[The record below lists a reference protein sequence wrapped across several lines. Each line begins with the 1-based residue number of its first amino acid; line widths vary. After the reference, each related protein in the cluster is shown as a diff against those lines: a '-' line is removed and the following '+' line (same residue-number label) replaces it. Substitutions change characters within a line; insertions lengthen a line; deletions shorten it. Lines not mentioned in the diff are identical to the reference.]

1 MVLGT
6 EQGKELSER
15 WEPTISRNRCKG
27 ERLEAVEASSGV
39 FEEREI
45 FGREGWREHPT
56 KLHN

>member
-15 WEPTISRNRCKG
+15 WEPTISRNRCKE

-39 FEEREI
+39 FEERVI
-45 FGREGWREHPT
+45 VGGVGWREHST
-56 KLHN
+56 TLHN